1 MELQYMTCSVLLS
14 LAWKLHCV
22 IVILRGGYQIF
33 LVEYDR
39 SIVNYV
45 VINSSDKLTHD
56 MIWKLTVSKIR
67 EWRKSIK
74 IKANAVIV
82 LHALN

>member
-14 LAWKLHCV
+14 FALKLQCV

-39 SIVNYV
+39 SNVNYV
-45 VINSSDKLTHD
+45 VINSSDKLTLD
-56 MIWKLTVSKIR
+56 TIWKLTVSKIR
-67 EWRKSIK
+67 EWRK
-74 IKANAVIV
+74 
-82 LHALN
+82 

>member
-1 MELQYMTCSVLLS
+1 MELQYMTCSVLHS
-14 LAWKLHCV
+14 LALKLHCV
-22 IVILRGGYQIF
+22 IVILRVGYQIF

-56 MIWKLTVSKIR
+56 TIWKLTVSKIR
-67 EWRKSIK
+67 EWRK
-74 IKANAVIV
+74 
-82 LHALN
+82 

>member
-22 IVILRGGYQIF
+22 IVILRVGYQIF

-39 SIVNYV
+39 SNVNYV

-56 MIWKLTVSKIR
+56 TIWKLTVSKIR
-67 EWRKSIK
+67 EWRK
-74 IKANAVIV
+74 
-82 LHALN
+82 

>member
-1 MELQYMTCSVLLS
+1 MTCSVLHS
-14 LAWKLHCV
+14 LALKLHCV

-39 SIVNYV
+39 SNVNYV

-56 MIWKLTVSKIR
+56 TI
-67 EWRKSIK
+67 
-74 IKANAVIV
+74 
-82 LHALN
+82 